1 MLRLT
6 AILQISAL
14 AMSLFIGLPA
24 EASKVN
30 FKLDSNNNPRL
41 SDITKNPEEQKFEGQ
56 TVYRFQIE
64 HGGCGG
70 DENWSD
76 CNNDRQRVELK
87 DGYKVSLQTFSSKK
101 NLERY
106 YRTHLLIPSEKV
118 FPDTA
123 PMKQMIHQ
131 KKLKSKNNPIWMVFI
146 EPQGGLRINTDSAG
160 KCLIEKE
167 FVPRDRW
174 LEIEIHAN
182 YELYSPKKL
191 QLAQEAYLQSRN
203 KNYAP
208 KVKPSFRY
216 FINGKEVC
224 TLWKPLITKAG
235 LRDGAQRKLQ
245 LKFGIYNTY
254 PSKWLLA
261 QEENRRWIKQN
272 NIQFSG
278 YQQDSK
284 GERNGAVSS
293 KLATPFDYDWP
304 VKLPTQTLY
313 YTDWFMTK
321 AAEQLPPSRYK
332 KEAAKSKP
340 EGCSDPVFAKMM
352 GASCD

>member
-1 MLRLT
+1 
-6 AILQISAL
+6 
-14 AMSLFIGLPA
+14 
-24 EASKVN
+24 
-30 FKLDSNNNPRL
+30 
-41 SDITKNPEEQKFEGQ
+41 
-56 TVYRFQIE
+56 
-64 HGGCGG
+64 
-70 DENWSD
+70 
-76 CNNDRQRVELK
+76 
-87 DGYKVSLQTFSSKK
+87 
-101 NLERY
+101 
-106 YRTHLLIPSEKV
+106 
-118 FPDTA
+118 
-123 PMKQMIHQ
+123 MKQMIHQ

-203 KNYAP
+203 KNYAS

-261 QEENRRWIKQN
+261 QEENRRWIKQYS
-272 NIQFSG
+272 IFRIPARF
-278 YQQDSK
+278 K
-284 GERNGAVSS
+284 RR
-293 KLATPFDYDWP
+293 
-304 VKLPTQTLY
+304 
-313 YTDWFMTK
+313 TK
-321 AAEQLPPSRYK
+321 RC
-332 KEAAKSKP
+332 
-340 EGCSDPVFAKMM
+340 G
-352 GASCD
+352 